1 MTLLAAIV
9 VLGVVILVHELGHL
23 VAAKA
28 VGVGV
33 LRFSIGFGPATP
45 IRFRRGKTEYVVAW
59 IPLGGYVMMASED
72 DPEEQA
78 SAAIEGARPDE
89 GWEPHQLFERKPWW
103 ARFFVIS
110 AGVLMNG
117 VFAWAVYVGIAA
129 VYGQAR
135 SAPSAVAS
143 VDTAILPEA
152 ARALASISYPKR
164 IVQVNGDPFR
174 SWDQLREAILRPS
187 SGKLA
192 LEFEGEA
199 RPVVVSLDDAR
210 GQDRVDLFRA
220 LRPLVEP
227 RVGRVVPGRP
237 AARAGLKAGD
247 LIVGVNHDTVV
258 HWEQFVK
265 VVEQAAGESLA
276 VRIMRGGSVHRLVMV
291 PEPEEVP
298 DPVTGERRTVG
309 RVGVAVELPVQRV
322 RFGLTGALAE
332 GTRRTVADAGL
343 VIFALRDLVV
353 GRMSPR
359 ELGGPIFVGQ
369 VAGELAGIGLQPL
382 LAFIAL
388 FSINLAVLNLL
399 PIPVLDGGR
408 LAFLVAEA
416 IRGKPL
422 SRTLRMRLSQV
433 GVAFLLAVMALAVA
447 NDLLR
452 LVGR

>member
-110 AGVLMNG
+110 AGVLMNA

-135 SAPSAVAS
+135 SAPTTVAS

-152 ARALASISYPKR
+152 ARGLASISYPKR
-164 IVQVNGDPFR
+164 IVRLNGDPFR

-247 LIVGVNHDTVV
+247 LIVGVNHDTVL

-276 VRIMRGGSVHRLVMV
+276 VRIMRGDSVHRLVMV
-291 PEPEEVP
+291 PEPEEMP

-322 RFGLTGALAE
+322 RFGLAGALAE

-343 VIFALRDLVV
+343 VVFALRDLVV

-369 VAGELAGIGLQPL
+369 VAGELAGLGLQPL

-433 GVAFLLAVMALAVA
+433 GVAFLLAVMALAIA

>member
-1 MTLLAAIV
+1 MTLLVAIV

-23 VAAKA
+23 MAAKG
-28 VGVGV
+28 VGIGV

-45 IRFRRGKTEYVVAW
+45 IRLKRGKTEYVVSW

-72 DPEEQA
+72 DPEEQV
-78 SAAIEGARPDE
+78 SGAIEGKRPDRA
-89 GWEPHQLFERKPWW
+89 WEPDQLFERKPLW
-103 ARFFVIS
+103 ARFLVIS
-110 AGVLMNG
+110 AGVLMNAA
-117 VFAWAVYVGIAA
+117 FAWAIYVGIAA
-129 VYGQAR
+129 FYGEAR
-135 SAPSAVAS
+135 SAVTAVAA
-143 VDTAILPEA
+143 VDTTILPEVG
-152 ARALASISYPKR
+152 RALASLSYPKR
-164 IVQVNGDPFR
+164 IVRLNHDSLT

-187 SGKLA
+187 SQRLT

-199 RPVVVSLDDAR
+199 SPVVVSLEEAR
-210 GQDRVDLFRA
+210 GENRVDLFRA

-247 LIVGVNHDTVV
+247 LVLAVNQDTVV
-258 HWEQFVK
+258 HWEQFVR
-265 VVEQAAGESLA
+265 VVESAAGQSLSLRVA
-276 VRIMRGGSVHRLVMV
+276 RGDSVRRIVLV
-291 PEPEEVP
+291 PEPEEEL
-298 DPVTGERRTVG
+298 DRVTGEPRRVG
-309 RVGVAVELPVQRV
+309 RIGVAVELPVQRV
-322 RFGLTGALAE
+322 RFGLLGALAL
-332 GTRRTVADAGL
+332 GTRRTLADAGL

-369 VAGELAGIGLQPL
+369 VAGELAGLGLQPL

-408 LAFLVAEA
+408 LAFLLAEG

-422 SRTLRMRLSQV
+422 SRNLRMRLSQV
-433 GVAFLLAVMALAVA
+433 GVAFLLAVMALAIA

>member
-23 VAAKA
+23 MAAKA

-33 LRFSIGFGPATP
+33 IRFSIGFGPATP

-78 SAAIEGARPDE
+78 SAAIEGSRPE
-89 GWEPHQLFERKPWW
+89 GAWEPDQLFERKPLW
-103 ARFFVIS
+103 ARFLVIA
-110 AGVLMNG
+110 AGVLMNA
-117 VFAWAVYVGIAA
+117 VFAWAIYVGIAA
-129 VYGQAR
+129 FYGQAR
-135 SAPSAVAS
+135 SAVTALAA
-143 VDTAILPEA
+143 VDTTLLPEVG
-152 ARALASISYPKR
+152 RPLASLTYPRR
-164 IVQVNGDPFR
+164 IVRLNGDSFT

-187 SGKLA
+187 SDRL
-192 LEFEGEA
+192 LLQFEGEA
-199 RPVVVSLDDAR
+199 APVLVPLAGAR
-210 GQDRVDLFRA
+210 GEDRVNLFRA

-227 RVGRVVPGRP
+227 RIGRVVPGGP
-237 AARAGLKAGD
+237 AARAGLKARD
-247 LIVGVNHDTVV
+247 LVLAVDGDTVV
-258 HWEQFVK
+258 HWEQFVR
-265 VVEQAAGESLA
+265 VVENAAGESLA
-276 VRIMRGGSVHRLVMV
+276 VSVARGDSVYRMV
-291 PEPEEVP
+291 IVPGPEEII
-298 DPVTGERRTVG
+298 DPVTEQPRTVG
-309 RVGVAVELPVQRV
+309 RIGVVVELPVRRV
-322 RFGLTGALAE
+322 RFGLGGALAE

-369 VAGELAGIGLQPL
+369 VAGELAGLGLQPL

-408 LAFLVAEA
+408 LVFLLAEG
-416 IRGKPL
+416 IRGRPL
-422 SRTLRMRLSQV
+422 SRELRMRLSQV
-433 GVAFLLAVMALAVA
+433 GVAFLLAVMALAIA

>member
-1 MTLLAAIV
+1 MTLLAAVV

-23 VAAKA
+23 LAAKA
-28 VGVGV
+28 VGIGV

-45 IRFRRGKTEYVVAW
+45 IKFRRGRTEYVVAW

-72 DPEEQA
+72 DPEERA
-78 SAAIEGARPDE
+78 GAALEGSRPA
-89 GWEPHQLFERKPWW
+89 GAFEPDQLFERKPLW

-110 AGVLMNG
+110 AGVLMNA
-117 VFAWAVYVGIAA
+117 VFAWAVYVGLGAF
-129 VYGQAR
+129 YGQAR
-135 SAPSAVAS
+135 SAATALAA
-143 VDTAILPEA
+143 VDTTILPEA
-152 ARALASISYPKR
+152 GRRLASLSYPKR
-164 IVQVNGDPFR
+164 IVRLNGDSFT

-187 SGKLA
+187 SRRLT

-199 RPVVVSLDDAR
+199 TPVVVSLEEAR
-210 GQDRVDLFRA
+210 GEDRVNLFRA

-227 RVGRVVPGRP
+227 RVGSVVPGRP
-237 AARAGLKAGD
+237 AQRAGLKARD
-247 LIVGVNHDTVV
+247 LILAVNGDTVV
-258 HWEQFVK
+258 HWEEFVR
-265 VVEQAAGESLA
+265 VVERAAGESLA
-276 VRIMRGGSVHRLVMV
+276 VRVARGDSVHRLVIV
-291 PEPEEVP
+291 PEAEEVP
-298 DPVTGERRTVG
+298 DPVTGEQRTVG
-309 RVGVAVELPVQRV
+309 RIGVTVELPVTRV
-322 RFGLTGALAE
+322 RFGLGRALAE
-332 GTRRTVADAGL
+332 GTRRTLADAGL

-369 VAGELAGIGLQPL
+369 VAGELAGLGLQPL

-408 LAFLVAEA
+408 LAFLIAEA
-416 IRGKPL
+416 IRGRPL
-422 SRTLRMRLSQV
+422 SRELRMRLSQV
-433 GVAFLLAVMALAVA
+433 GVAFLLAVMALAIA